1 MAIAAASP
9 LITSATIQELS
20 PGLFA
25 FAYRAVRQ
33 REEAEDLVQDTW
45 ISALRTAGSFE
56 GRSSLR
62 TWLVSI
68 LRRRIADRFR
78 RSRPAES
85 FEEDK
90 LAAADG
96 STPAEERLGDY
107 EAATIAAKAMDEL
120 TELERTA
127 VTLCDVQ
134 DFDRDEARAHGCHP
148 WPPAGAVAP
157 RSPQARGR
165 PRGRGAGSRAEAQ
178 RLSLVTSSTCE
189 CTPSL
194 RKMDFRWLRTV
205 WRLM

>member
-90 LAAADG
+90 LAAAYG

-134 DFDRDEARAHGCHP
+134 DFDRDEASERMGVTRGHLRVLLH
-148 WPPAGAVAP
+148 
-157 RSPQARGR
+157 RGR
-165 PRGRGAGSRAEAQ
+165 HKLEAALEAEGLAPEQ
-178 RLSLVTSSTCE
+178 RLSA
-189 CTPSL
+189 
-194 RKMDFRWLRTV
+194 
-205 WRLM
+205 

>member
-1 MAIAAASP
+1 MATAAAPS
-9 LITSATIQELS
+9 LINSSTIAELS

-45 ISALRTAGSFE
+45 ISALRTVPSFE

-78 RSRPAES
+78 RDRPSEQ

-90 LAAADG
+90 ISALDEA
-96 STPAEERLGDY
+96 SEERLGNF
-107 EAATIAAKAMDEL
+107 EAANIATRAMDAL
-120 TELERTA
+120 TDLERTA

-134 DFDRDEARAHGCHP
+134 DMDRDEASEQMGVTRGHLRVLLH
-148 WPPAGAVAP
+148 
-157 RSPQARGR
+157 RGR
-165 PRGRGAGSRAEAQ
+165 HKLEAALEAEGVSRVGRISDKRDNASAAE
-178 RLSLVTSSTCE
+178 LE
-189 CTPSL
+189 
-194 RKMDFRWLRTV
+194 RTAA
-205 WRLM
+205 